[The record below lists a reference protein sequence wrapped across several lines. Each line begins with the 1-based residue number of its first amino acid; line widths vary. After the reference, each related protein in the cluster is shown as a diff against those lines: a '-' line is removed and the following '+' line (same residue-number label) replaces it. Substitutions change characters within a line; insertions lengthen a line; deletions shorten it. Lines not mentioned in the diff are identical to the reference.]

1 MDKSDFRV
9 LIVGL
14 GLIGGS
20 LAKALRGFRNCRI
33 FGVDTNQA
41 VLVQA
46 EKEQVIEKGYLD
58 ANEIVA
64 ECDLVILCVHPHLT
78 RRFLE
83 ELPFKADTL
92 VTDVCGVKQYM
103 QVDKSERNFRY
114 IGGHPMAGKEAGGY
128 ENSVETLFFG
138 ASYLL
143 TPDADANEEDIR
155 LLREMAKHIGCRKTV
170 ICPSKEHDAM
180 IAYTSQLMHV
190 VAAALCDNPLLDE
203 AEGYSA
209 GSLRDCTRV
218 AKLDASLWTEL
229 FFANKEELI
238 ARINEFEDSMDKVK
252 NALSADDRKS
262 LHTFLERSTE
272 RKRRYLSEDL
282 TSKPDRS

>member
-1 MDKSDFRV
+1 MEQSGFRV

-20 LAKALRGFRNCRI
+20 LAKALRGFCNCRI
-33 FGVDTNQA
+33 FGADTDRM
-41 VLVQA
+41 VLIQA
-46 EKEQVIEKGYLD
+46 EKEQVIERGYTD
-58 ANEIVA
+58 AGEIA
-64 ECDLVILCVHPHLT
+64 SECDLVILCVHPQLA

-83 ELPFKADTL
+83 ELPFKEGAL

-103 QVDKSERNFRY
+103 QTENKAKNFRY
-114 IGGHPMAGKEAGGY
+114 VGGHPMAGKEVGGY
-128 ENSVETLFFG
+128 ENSDAELFIG

-143 TPDADANEEDIR
+143 TPDEEASEADIH
-155 LLREMAKHIGCRKTV
+155 LLQKMAEYIGCRKTV
-170 ICPSKEHDAM
+170 VCSAEEHDAM

-190 VAAALCDNPLLDE
+190 VAVALCDNTLLDK

-218 AKLDASLWTEL
+218 AKLDANLWTEL

-238 ARINEFEDSMDKVK
+238 ARINEFENSMDKVR
-252 NALSADDRKS
+252 NALSADDRES
-262 LHTFLERSTE
+262 LYTFLKNSTE

-282 TSKPDRS
+282 TSKPDRA

>member
-20 LAKALRGFRNCRI
+20 LAKALQGFRNCRI
-33 FGVDTNQA
+33 FGTDTNRA
-41 VLVQA
+41 VLAQA
-46 EKEQVIEKGYLD
+46 EKERVIEKGFTD
-58 ANEIVA
+58 ACDIVR
-64 ECDLVILCVHPHLT
+64 ECDLVILCVHPCLT
-78 RRFLE
+78 RQFLS
-83 ELPFKADTL
+83 ELPFRKDAL

-103 QVDKSERNFRY
+103 QTERKAREFRY
-114 IGGHPMAGKEAGGY
+114 IGGHPMAGKEVGGY
-128 ENSVETLFFG
+128 EHSDASLFCG

-143 TPDADANEEDIR
+143 TPDADASEEDIR
-155 LLREMAKHIGCRKTV
+155 LLQEMAKHIGCRKTV
-170 ICPSKEHDAM
+170 VCSAKEHDAM

-218 AKLDASLWTEL
+218 AKLDAGLWSEL
-229 FFANKEELI
+229 FFANKDELI
-238 ARINEFEDSMDKVK
+238 ARINEFEESMDKVK
-252 NALSADDRKS
+252 NALSADDRES
-262 LHTFLERSTE
+262 LRTFLQHSTE

-282 TSKPDRS
+282 ASKPNRS